1 MVSVATGSAQRRPAK
16 LLTAVLF
23 VALWKLGLLQAGAL
37 TKLREKVWSYV
48 AATSRV
54 EGLAGTP
61 RPAPGSSQAPVE
73 GVDLD
78 VGQAEPVRQLGGEG
92 RLAGAGGPFADDGPR
107 HVLPPSGDDESF
119 ATSDR

>member
-37 TKLREKVWSYV
+37 TKLREKCG
-48 AATSRV
+48 ATLPQRQ
-54 EGLAGTP
+54 GLRACTELLG
-61 RPAPGSSQAPVE
+61 RRQAPVE

-78 VGQAEPVRQLGGEG
+78 VGQAEPVRQLGGED
-92 RLAGAGGPFADDGPR
+92 RLAAY
-107 HVLPPSGDDESF
+107 
-119 ATSDR
+119 